1 MSVERPDMPTFSSL
15 NLDSKPSSP
24 PIPTSNHPLD
34 PMLGRLRHQGWPL
47 WSLQQMLLYLH
58 WACMH
63 GGCTCDPEDNQSNPH
78 NVDSNLDLILE
89 NFQSDYFLFCA
100 HLYSI
105 FQCLMF
111 CFWEIDTDLHIWNE
125 KKAFNHLILRHH
137 CEAPV
142 EHEKHLY
149 YLTSRSLFYIYYI
162 SFYICCCYCRTENS
176 GAGKGGQN
184 FSHIWTHSYKGSG

>member
-125 KKAFNHLILRHH
+125 KRPLTIWFWGLIVRHRWNMKSIYITWP
-137 CEAPV
+137 AGV
-142 EHEKHLY
+142 F
-149 YLTSRSLFYIYYI
+149 FYIYYI